1 MLINSNRHINTQTFW
16 RKKFY
21 CEYFTVGIR
30 HLAISR
36 DQWHKYHHNDVL
48 IQVSWVGL
56 HGPLYPW
63 GILRSHIFY
72 QKVIFLLETNNDTAF
87 PKWMKLILHKYGFIY
102 LVYTVLTQPIC
113 LGQPVLSLQLNFQLP
128 AGEPEVLKKECS
140 MESDRHEFKYQF
152 HNSIRFAALGTLS
165 NYFWASVSHL
175 HDENDIFL
183 ANTLWGL
190 KTMIYD

>member
-72 QKVIFLLETNNDTAF
+72 QKVIFLLETNNDTDFLSEWNLSCTSMDHLPSVHCVDSTYMSWPTSLELATQLSTASWRTWSTE
-87 PKWMKLILHKYGFIY
+87 KRMQYGVRQTWI
-102 LVYTVLTQPIC
+102 
-113 LGQPVLSLQLNFQLP
+113 
-128 AGEPEVLKKECS
+128 
-140 MESDRHEFKYQF
+140 
-152 HNSIRFAALGTLS
+152 
-165 NYFWASVSHL
+165 
-175 HDENDIFL
+175 
-183 ANTLWGL
+183 
-190 KTMIYD
+190 

>member
-72 QKVIFLLETNNDTAF
+72 QKVIFLLETNNDTDF
-87 PKWMKLILHKYGFIY
+87 PKWMKLILHKYGSSTFCTLY
-102 LVYTVLTQPIC
+102 W
-113 LGQPVLSLQLNFQLP
+113 LNLY
-128 AGEPEVLKKECS
+128 V
-140 MESDRHEFKYQF
+140 
-152 HNSIRFAALGTLS
+152 
-165 NYFWASVSHL
+165 
-175 HDENDIFL
+175 L
-183 ANTLWGL
+183 ANQSWACNSTFNCQLENLKYWKKNAVWSQTDMNLNTSFITLL
-190 KTMIYD
+190 DLQH